1 MYRRRLG
8 LALLAAAWL
17 HATGSRAGNPADNT
31 ADSAAAFIRQLGREL
46 PGVVGNARTD
56 AEKRRR
62 LEPFLTRVVDVAAV
76 ARFCLGRY
84 WRQATPAQRQT
95 YRQLFLR
102 VLTNAVASRVGAYG
116 AGTSKVTVLADIAG
130 PDGVHV
136 PTIVQT
142 GDAPPVHVS
151 WLVEAA
157 AGGTGAGGFR
167 ILDVQAEGMSMR
179 LSLRSDYTSFIA
191 RNGGD
196 LDLFLRTLRAHT
208 P

>member
-1 MYRRRLG
+1 MHRRRLG

-17 HATGSRAGNPADNT
+17 HATASPAAGPT
-31 ADSAAAFIRQLGREL
+31 VSAADFIRQLGRDL
-46 PGVVGNARTD
+46 PGVLGTATTD

-62 LEPFLTRVVDVAAV
+62 LEPFLARVVDVEAV

-84 WRQATPAQRQT
+84 WRQATPAQQQE

-116 AGTSKVTVLADIAG
+116 AGTSKVTVLADSAE
-130 PDGVHV
+130 PDGLHV

-142 GDAPPVHVS
+142 GDAPAVRIT
-151 WLVEAA
+151 WLLESAA
-157 AGGTGAGGFR
+157 DAAGTGAFR
-167 ILDVQAEGMSMR
+167 ILDVQAEGISMR
-179 LSLRSDYTSFIA
+179 LSLRSDYTAFIA

-196 LDLFLRTLRAHT
+196 LDLFLRMLHAHT

>member
-1 MYRRRLG
+1 MHRRRLG
-8 LALLAAAWL
+8 LVLLAAAWL
-17 HATGSRAGNPADNT
+17 HATGSRAGKPADNT
-31 ADSAAAFIRQLGREL
+31 ADSAAAFIQQLGRDL
-46 PGVVGNARTD
+46 PGVVANAETD
-56 AEKRRR
+56 VAKRHR
-62 LEPFLTRVVDVAAV
+62 LEPFLARVVDVEAV

-84 WRQATPAQRQT
+84 WRQATPAQQQE

-116 AGTSKVTVLADIAG
+116 AGTSKVTILPDVAE

-142 GDAPPVHVS
+142 GDAPPVHVT
-151 WLVEAA
+151 WLVESTATA
-157 AGGTGAGGFR
+157 GAGTFR
-167 ILDVQAEGMSMR
+167 IIDVQAEGMSMR

-191 RNGGD
+191 HNGGN
-196 LDLFLRTLRAHT
+196 LDLFLQTLRTHT